1 MKLLL
6 RILSLLFIFFLL
18 RYLVRSIFV
27 PPKPKSNPQPDAGN
41 NPADTASRRIFQGR
55 MEKDPVCG
63 TYVDVASSLN
73 LTQGK
78 ELVYF
83 CSEECR
89 QKFKAM
95 PEPRDNQ

>member
-1 MKLLL
+1 MRLLL
-6 RILSLLFIFFLL
+6 RILSLLFIFLLL

-27 PPKPKSNPQPDAGN
+27 SANPKRNISDEPM
-41 NPADTASRRIFQGR
+41 ASETDSQRVLQGR

-73 LTQGK
+73 LRWGK
-78 ELVYF
+78 ETRYF

-89 QKFKAM
+89 EKFKGKEAK
-95 PEPRDNQ
+95 